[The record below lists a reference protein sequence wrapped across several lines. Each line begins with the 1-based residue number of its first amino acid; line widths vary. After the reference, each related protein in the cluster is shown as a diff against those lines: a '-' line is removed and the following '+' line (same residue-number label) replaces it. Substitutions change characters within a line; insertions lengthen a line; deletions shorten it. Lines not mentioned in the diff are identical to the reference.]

1 MTRASDTARLISGG
15 AVFNEASADV
25 DFRVESD
32 ANTNALIVDGGHS
45 TVGINTAAVSN
56 RTLKIEGEGNL
67 GAGVSLNESTRG
79 GYVEYS
85 AGSGTEL
92 YTGSELAITGGG
104 NNNEFLIY
112 TGVSALKIDRSG
124 NSTFANNITLSDG
137 DLTVASGHGISF
149 AATSDASGQSSE
161 LLDDYEEGTWT
172 PTYSGSNSNPTV
184 SFTSQ
189 IARYTKVGR
198 LVSVWGYLRVNSTSG
213 GDGSLSIEGLPFTS
227 ANTNYVAGTVGYAH
241 NWVSNATPTRLLVK
255 TNSTTIRLYRQNT
268 SDPRASME
276 NVVVSSMANGCE
288 IYFAAVYY
296 E

>member
-1 MTRASDTARLISGG
+1 MTRAADLAKLIAGG
-15 AVFNEASADV
+15 AVFNEASNDV

-32 ANTNALIVDGGHS
+32 ANTNALIVDGEHS

-124 NSTFANNITLSDG
+124 NSTFANTVTLSDG
-137 DLTVASGHGISF
+137 NVVLADGHGIDFS
-149 AATSDASGQSSE
+149 ATGDGSGTDSSE

-172 PTYSGSNSNPTV
+172 P
-184 SFTSQ
+184 
-189 IARYTKVGR
+189 AYT
-198 LVSVWGYLRVNSTSG
+198 STSASFSYTTQYG
-213 GDGSLSIEGLPFTS
+213 
-227 ANTNYVAGTVGYAH
+227 NYVKIGGFVHLQFYL
-241 NWVSNATPTRLLVK
+241 NATASGT
-255 TNSTTIRLYRQNT
+255 TSNSTTITGLPYAVANLSSYNQ
-268 SDPRASME
+268 SGAAIWFSGSVDPRPLFNNSQSSINLWKKGAVATATAAEINNVYLVGSGSYRAS
-276 NVVVSSMANGCE
+276 
-288 IYFAAVYY
+288 
-296 E
+296 

>member
-1 MTRASDTARLISGG
+1 MTRAADLAKLIAGG

-124 NSTFANNITLSDG
+124 NSTFANTVTLSDG
-137 DLTVASGHGISF
+137 NVVLANGHGIDFS
-149 AATSDASGQSSE
+149 ATGDGSGTDSSE
-161 LLDDYEEGTWT
+161 LLDDYEEGTFT
-172 PTYSGSNSNPTV
+172 PVAAGSTTAGTMTNLASPT
-184 SFTSQ
+184 T
-189 IARYTKVGR
+189 RYTKIGDMVHLNFQMYFSLSGEAGSLKITGLPYACRTGHESVGTFMCNDMELSYASNVAHYTAIIQSGESHVHFR
-198 LVSVWGYLRVNSTSG
+198 GTKNNGGAYDAMTAQNMTYLRV
-213 GDGSLSIEGLPFTS
+213 
-227 ANTNYVAGTVGYAH
+227 
-241 NWVSNATPTRLLVK
+241 
-255 TNSTTIRLYRQNT
+255 
-268 SDPRASME
+268 
-276 NVVVSSMANGCE
+276 
-288 IYFAAVYY
+288 
-296 E
+296 